1 MSRASGQTS
10 GRTSNLSS
18 KQARV
23 IDGAMNPL
31 ENVRMAFEALWGNR
45 LRSFL
50 ALLGIIIGVFAVTS
64 MVSLGEMANASISRD
79 LESVA
84 GRSLFVQP
92 DFNNTG
98 VSSYKRITD
107 ADIQALS
114 SLPVSVIPQVSSNA
128 EYEVKP
134 GERRNIG
141 LNGSPGDLPRL
152 DPTSKIARGRFFSDA
167 EANASLSVAVLNH
180 KAAQDIFKS
189 RNPVG
194 QNLRLYIAG
203 DRVDVTVVGVLEPPP
218 GLFGG
223 FGGGT
228 IYVPNRFAWQVM
240 PYLTRNEYD
249 FAQLML
255 KPGASSQ
262 RVQDQVQRLLESRY
276 GVGKFQ
282 VQSAESFQSLLQN
295 ITLALQALLAST
307 AALSLLVGGI
317 GIMNI
322 MLVSVT
328 ERTREIGL
336 RKALGATSAQVRQQ
350 FLIEAVVLT
359 LTGGVMGVLLAIV
372 VLQLAVLAVPFFKV
386 FILNPGTVFLALGVS
401 VLIGLFFGVWPA
413 ARAAKLDPIE
423 ALRYE

>member
-1 MSRASGQTS
+1 
-10 GRTSNLSS
+10 
-18 KQARV
+18 
-23 IDGAMNPL
+23 MNPL

-114 SLPVSVIPQVSSNA
+114 GLPVSVIAQVSANA

-167 EANASLSVAVLNH
+167 EANAGLSVAVLNN

-228 IYVPNRFAWQVM
+228 IYIPNRFAWQVM

-359 LTGGVMGVLLAIV
+359 LTGGIMGVLLAIV
-372 VLQLAVLAVPFFKV
+372 VLQVAVLVVPFFKV

>member
-1 MSRASGQTS
+1 MSRASSLPAQP
-10 GRTSNLSS
+10 
-18 KQARV
+18 ARAKV
-23 IDGAMNPL
+23 EGAMNPL

-114 SLPVSVIPQVSSNA
+114 GLPVSVIAQVSANA

-134 GERRNIG
+134 GERRNVG

-167 EANASLSVAVLNH
+167 EANAGLSVAVLNN

-228 IYVPNRFAWQVM
+228 IYIPNRFAWQVM

-359 LTGGVMGVLLAIV
+359 LTGGVMGVILAVI

-386 FILNPGTVFLALGVS
+386 FILNPGTVFLALSVS

>member
-1 MSRASGQTS
+1 
-10 GRTSNLSS
+10 
-18 KQARV
+18 
-23 IDGAMNPL
+23 MNPL

-114 SLPVSVIPQVSSNA
+114 GLPVSVIAQVSANA

-134 GERRNIG
+134 GERRNVG

-167 EANASLSVAVLNH
+167 EANAGLSVAVLNN

-228 IYVPNRFAWQVM
+228 IYIPNRFAWQVM

-359 LTGGVMGVLLAIV
+359 LTGGVMGVILAVI

-386 FILNPGTVFLALGVS
+386 FILNPGTVFLALSVS

>member
-1 MSRASGQTS
+1 MSRASS
-10 GRTSNLSS
+10 LSA
-18 KQARV
+18 KPARAKV
-23 IDGAMNPL
+23 DGAMNPL
-31 ENVRMAFEALWGNR
+31 ENVRMALEALWGNR

-107 ADIQALS
+107 DDIQALS
-114 SLPVSVIPQVSSNA
+114 GLPVSVIAQVSANA

-167 EANASLSVAVLNH
+167 EANAGLSVAVLNN

-228 IYVPNRFAWQVM
+228 IYIPNRFAWQVM

-359 LTGGVMGVLLAIV
+359 LTGGIMGVLLAIV
-372 VLQLAVLAVPFFKV
+372 VLQVAVLVVPFFKV

>member
-1 MSRASGQTS
+1 MN
-10 GRTSNLSS
+10 RTSSLPN
-18 KQARV
+18 KPV
-23 IDGAMNPL
+23 KVKVDGAMNPL

-107 ADIQALS
+107 ADILALS

-167 EANASLSVAVLNH
+167 EANASLSVAVLNN

-262 RVQDQVQRLLESRY
+262 RVQEQVQRLLESRY

>member
-1 MSRASGQTS
+1 MN
-10 GRTSNLSS
+10 RTSSLPN
-18 KQARV
+18 KPAKV
-23 IDGAMNPL
+23 KVEGAMNPL

-107 ADIQALS
+107 ADILALS

-167 EANASLSVAVLNH
+167 EANASLSVAVLNN

-189 RNPVG
+189 RNPIG
-194 QNLRLYIAG
+194 QNLRLYIGG

-262 RVQDQVQRLLESRY
+262 RVQEQVQRLLESRY

>member
-1 MSRASGQTS
+1 MSRASS
-10 GRTSNLSS
+10 LSA
-18 KQARV
+18 KPARAKV
-23 IDGAMNPL
+23 DGAMNPL

-107 ADIQALS
+107 DDIQALS
-114 SLPVSVIPQVSSNA
+114 GLPVSVIAQVSANA

-167 EANASLSVAVLNH
+167 EANAGLSVAVLNN

-228 IYVPNRFAWQVM
+228 IYIPNRFAWQVM

-359 LTGGVMGVLLAIV
+359 LTGGVMGVILAVI

>member
-1 MSRASGQTS
+1 MSRASN
-10 GRTSNLSS
+10 RAPELV
-18 KQARV
+18 KPIKAAKEA
-23 IDGAMNPL
+23 AMNPL

-114 SLPVSVIPQVSSNA
+114 GLPVNVIAQVSANA

-134 GERRNIG
+134 GERRNVG

-167 EANASLSVAVLNH
+167 EANAGLSVAVLNN

-228 IYVPNRFAWQVM
+228 IYIPNRFAWQVM

-359 LTGGVMGVLLAIV
+359 LTGGVMGVILAVI

>member
-1 MSRASGQTS
+1 MNRAS
-10 GRTSNLSS
+10 NLPAS
-18 KQARV
+18 KTTARAEP
-23 IDGAMNPL
+23 GMNPL

-114 SLPVSVIPQVSSNA
+114 GLPVSVIPQVSSNA

-141 LNGSPGDLPRL
+141 LNGSPGELPRL

-167 EANASLSVAVLNH
+167 EANASLSVAVLNN

-194 QNLRLYIAG
+194 QNLRLYIGG

-262 RVQDQVQRLLESRY
+262 RVQEQVQRLLESRY

-359 LTGGVMGVLLAIV
+359 LTGGVMGVILAII

>member
-1 MSRASGQTS
+1 
-10 GRTSNLSS
+10 
-18 KQARV
+18 
-23 IDGAMNPL
+23 MNPL

-98 VSSYKRITD
+98 VSSYKRITE

-114 SLPVSVIPQVSSNA
+114 SLPVSVIAQVSANA

-134 GERRNIG
+134 GERRNVG
-141 LNGSPGDLPRL
+141 LNGSPGDLPKL

-167 EANASLSVAVLNH
+167 EANAGLSVAVLNN

-228 IYVPNRFAWQVM
+228 IYIPNRFAWQVM

-255 KPGASSQ
+255 KPGVSSQ

-359 LTGGVMGVLLAIV
+359 LTGGVMGVILAVI

>member
-1 MSRASGQTS
+1 MN
-10 GRTSNLSS
+10 RTSSLPN
-18 KQARV
+18 KPV
-23 IDGAMNPL
+23 KVKVDGAMNPL

-167 EANASLSVAVLNH
+167 EANASLSVAVLNN

-262 RVQDQVQRLLESRY
+262 RVQEQVQRLLESRY

>member
-1 MSRASGQTS
+1 MSRASNVPASKATARAES
-10 GRTSNLSS
+10 G
-18 KQARV
+18 
-23 IDGAMNPL
+23 MNPL

-114 SLPVSVIPQVSSNA
+114 GLPVSVIPQVSSNA

-152 DPTSKIARGRFFSDA
+152 DPTSKIARGRFFSEA
-167 EANASLSVAVLNH
+167 EANASLSVAVLNN

-262 RVQDQVQRLLESRY
+262 RVQEQVQGLLESRY

>member
-1 MSRASGQTS
+1 MSRASNLPVSKATARAES
-10 GRTSNLSS
+10 G
-18 KQARV
+18 
-23 IDGAMNPL
+23 MNPL

-107 ADIQALS
+107 ADILALS

-167 EANASLSVAVLNH
+167 EANASLSVAVLNN

-194 QNLRLYIAG
+194 QNLRLYIGG

-262 RVQDQVQRLLESRY
+262 RVQEQVQRLLESRY

-372 VLQLAVLAVPFFKV
+372 VLQLVVLAVPFFKV

>member
-1 MSRASGQTS
+1 MSRAS
-10 GRTSNLSS
+10 NLPAS
-18 KQARV
+18 KTTARAEP
-23 IDGAMNPL
+23 GMNPL

-114 SLPVSVIPQVSSNA
+114 GLPVSVIPQVSSNA

-167 EANASLSVAVLNH
+167 EANASLSVAVLNN

-194 QNLRLYIAG
+194 QNLRLYIGG

-262 RVQDQVQRLLESRY
+262 RVQEQVQRLLESRY

>member
-1 MSRASGQTS
+1 MSRASS
-10 GRTSNLSS
+10 LSA
-18 KQARV
+18 KPARAKV
-23 IDGAMNPL
+23 DGAMNPL

-114 SLPVSVIPQVSSNA
+114 GLPVSVIAQVSANA

-167 EANASLSVAVLNH
+167 EANAGLSVAVLNN

-228 IYVPNRFAWQVM
+228 IYIPNRFAWQVM

-359 LTGGVMGVLLAIV
+359 LTGGIMGVLLAIV
-372 VLQLAVLAVPFFKV
+372 VLQVAVLVVPFFKV

>member
-1 MSRASGQTS
+1 VRRAIKGA
-10 GRTSNLSS
+10 GPVP
-18 KQARV
+18 ARAERV
-23 IDGAMNPL
+23 PAVAGMNPL

-92 DFNNTG
+92 DFSNTG

-107 ADIQALS
+107 ADLQALS
-114 SLPVSVIPQVSSNA
+114 SLPVSVIAQVSANA

-141 LNGSPGDLPRL
+141 MTGSPGDLPRL

-167 EANASLSVAVLNH
+167 EANAGLGVAVLNN

-194 QNLRLYIAG
+194 QNLRLFVAG

-228 IYVPNRFAWQVM
+228 MYVPNRFAWQVM
-240 PYLTRNEYD
+240 PYLTRGEYD

-372 VLQLAVLAVPFFKV
+372 VLQVAVLVVPFFKV
-386 FILNPGTVFLALGVS
+386 FILNPATVLLALGVS